1 MSQSLRPK
9 LAALIGAATLSAA
22 TPAAAEAQLRDG
34 RSQLAR
40 DGLEHGETHE
50 RHEAPFDAEAPF
62 DGSLRAIIE
71 TRIEAAERERRYGD
85 IDELTTLW
93 LTLARREQLDRVVE
107 RGEQFLNVAL
117 KNQRRS
123 ELRSEARVLR
133 RSCEED
139 PVDVPGDR
147 CAPYELIDAE
157 RFVGRLSDPYQTAVK
172 WSLTGMNHREVAERM
187 GASHAAVRK
196 WAQRLREQLGDD
208 DLLS

>member
-1 MSQSLRPK
+1 PPSRSGPPCLARAGQRAHVRQTRRHTSCRAVRCRSMSQSLRPN

-117 KNQRRS
+117 KN
-123 ELRSEARVLR
+123 
-133 RSCEED
+133 
-139 PVDVPGDR
+139 
-147 CAPYELIDAE
+147 
-157 RFVGRLSDPYQTAVK
+157 
-172 WSLTGMNHREVAERM
+172 
-187 GASHAAVRK
+187 
-196 WAQRLREQLGDD
+196 
-208 DLLS
+208 